1 MMWPH
6 EWYGTMF
13 LGPLMML
20 PFIAAIGVLVFLGV
34 RWVGGSGRTVRRHH
48 RTPSSPLTTSI
59 VGLGAAARAR
69 AGVER
74 RNRHGSTSFY
84 WEGSS

>member
-34 RWVGGSGRTVRRHH
+34 RWVDGSGRTVRRAPQS
-48 RTPSSPLTTSI
+48 RALEILASP
-59 VGLGAAARAR
+59 VARST
-69 AGVER
+69 R
-74 RNRHGSTSFY
+74 RNSRGAVVYS
-84 WEGSS
+84 E